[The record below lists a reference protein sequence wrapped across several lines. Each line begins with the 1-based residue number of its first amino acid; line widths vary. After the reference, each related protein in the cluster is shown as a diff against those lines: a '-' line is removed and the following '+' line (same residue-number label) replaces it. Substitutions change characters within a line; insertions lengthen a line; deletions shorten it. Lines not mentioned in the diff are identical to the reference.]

1 MEICSSS
8 LAWKTVQGSLVSY
21 SPCDHKELGTSE
33 RLNTVFHHIDNRLVV
48 AERERERKR
57 DGLGVWGY

>member
-1 MEICSSS
+1 M
-8 LAWKTVQGSLVSY
+8 SY
-21 SPCDHKELGTSE
+21 SPCDHKELGTTE

-48 AERERERKR
+48 AERERERERKT

>member
-1 MEICSSS
+1 M
-8 LAWKTVQGSLVSY
+8 SY

-48 AERERERKR
+48 AERERERERKT